1 MKKNRRAFL
10 RKVGALGV
18 MAGLTKFS
26 IQDTQAAVFP
36 NGSHQFTGAEE
47 IGYAQQPLPYSY
59 ASLEPYIDALTMEIH
74 YTKHAAGYTKNLAD
88 ACTAEKVNTAEVSLV
103 KLLNKVSN
111 YSVKMRNNGGGH
123 YNHEFFWRSMKPA
136 VVGETNL
143 PAGELAATLVRDFGS
158 VENFQNQFSEVAKS
172 RFGSGWAWLV
182 KSSNGKLALGSTPN
196 QDNPLM
202 DCSDFKGIPLLG
214 LDVWEHAYYLKYQNK
229 RPDYIKAFWSLV
241 NWKIIEE
248 QFKKA

>member
-10 RKVGALGV
+10 RNVGALGM
-18 MAGLTKFS
+18 MAGLTKLS
-26 IQDTQAAVFP
+26 IQDTQAAVLS
-36 NGSHQFTGAEE
+36 NGLHQFSGAEE
-47 IGYAQQPLPYSY
+47 IGYAQQTLPYSY
-59 ASLEPYIDALTMEIH
+59 VALEPAIDALTMEIH

-88 ACTAEKVNTAEVSLV
+88 ACAAEKVNTAEVSLV

-143 PAGELAATLVRDFGS
+143 PTGELATTLVRDFGS
-158 VENFQNQFSEVAKS
+158 IENFQNQFSEVAKN

-182 KSSNGKLALGSTPN
+182 IATDGKLKLGSTSN

-202 DCSDFKGIPLLG
+202 DCSEFKGIPLLG

-241 NWKIIEE
+241 NWKVIEE
-248 QFKKA
+248 RFNKA